1 MVGLCRLDDGMID
14 VRVHPLLLPKSHP
27 LASVR
32 DSYNAIYVDCD
43 ALEKAMFYGRGAG
56 ALPTGSAVAGDVVTA
71 ARNIVN
77 GCQGRVGC
85 TCRLHIPVR
94 DINDTVSQYFVRLE
108 VLDQVG
114 VFASL
119 ADQLAAAG
127 VSMNSLLQKR
137 ALADGRTDIVIITH
151 PTRHSDLLQAL
162 DSIAQLPCVVA
173 VGDPIRVHNG

>member
-1 MVGLCRLDDGMID
+1 
-14 VRVHPLLLPKSHP
+14 
-27 LASVR
+27 
-32 DSYNAIYVDCD
+32 
-43 ALEKAMFYGRGAG
+43 MFYGRGAG
-56 ALPTGSAVAGDVVTA
+56 ALPTGSAVAGDVITA

-119 ADQLAAAG
+119 ADQLASAG
-127 VSMNSLLQKR
+127 VSMHSLLQKR
-137 ALADGRTDIVIITH
+137 ALADGHTDIVIITH
-151 PTRHSDLLQAL
+151 PTRHSDLTKAL
-162 DSIAQLPCVVA
+162 DSVAKLPCVVA
-173 VGDPIRVHNG
+173 VGDPIRVHNS